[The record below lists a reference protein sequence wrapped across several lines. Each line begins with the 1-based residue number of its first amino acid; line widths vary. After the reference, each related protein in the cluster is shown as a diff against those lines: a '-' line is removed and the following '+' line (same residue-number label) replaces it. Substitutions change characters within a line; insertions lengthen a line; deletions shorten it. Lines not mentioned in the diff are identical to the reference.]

1 MAESNGSLW
10 DQPPGPD
17 WFPDDYLRETGIQTH
32 QDYLPSLSRSLSE
45 DFRNH
50 IAGTRVTSAHEETR
64 KIRGTRRGKKAH
76 VTRLVNQINRHI
88 SKRLSKE
95 TLASLKLDLEKAV
108 SQLEN
113 INQALFELNPDDDE
127 PEYWMEG
134 TLAPVYDCFDN
145 IEMYCA
151 ERVTLES
158 ELTKEVEDMLV
169 LGPLESS
176 KENVDKSFSHD
187 NYKIEAPVVQTS
199 VVHTSSTSVHQPFE
213 IGTSSVMQPPITT
226 VENEVLNTA
235 NTSNLTT
242 VPTTSCT
249 SPQVSLTHPR
259 TVTTVTDSIST
270 PVACYKL
277 PSNPDQIS
285 TSATQNSP
293 WRGWNVPYQQ
303 PSNPVH
309 TSTPATP
316 NSPWRGW
323 SAPSQ
328 LPSDLKQIST
338 PATQDSPWRS
348 WTVPNQTVSPRP
360 GLPGTLQSHP
370 RWGLVPDFPGPPSDA
385 WIDQLDEHS
394 VISQPPL
401 TAHHHCS
408 FSAMERSLPKFDL
421 GKFDGSPLVW
431 PLWIGR
437 FKSIVHD
444 QPFLNDS
451 QRLAYLQNTVIGA
464 AASEIQFLG
473 EDSANYIL
481 ALRMLKARFADSGK
495 IVRAAIT
502 ALKDT
507 PSPRPQDHTGLTK
520 LYQALRSTVVTL
532 HRQRFVAD
540 LLSETNLNIAV
551 QKLPGPLQS
560 KWAMEVQKHES
571 HGRPNL
577 FDLDRWLSEQVRAR
591 HHLVYEEP
599 AKCPPPNRRKP
610 PRQDPLVN
618 SPTLHIKGDPQPKP
632 EEPTNKEPKSPSCP
646 CCNQAHPLYR
656 CNAFKEK
663 SVPERYEVVKSFKV
677 CFNCLK
683 QGHQVNE
690 CSNKTHCQ
698 VTNCKRHHHS
708 LLHYERAA
716 PQAPPSQD
724 PPTPPLQIPENAP
737 PYVAT
742 TNSLAANERVVY
754 FQVVPVQIQGEN
766 GVAGIETF
774 AILDDGSSDTLI
786 RRDIADKL
794 NLEGQERLLCLG
806 NIENNGTPQSS
817 RAVNL
822 LVTPTGKQ
830 AINTPIHIHPAWT
843 VTKLNVPPQRL
854 VKENVR
860 RTWKHLEDLDIP
872 AVSSD
877 QIGLLI
883 GVQVTEA
890 MIQHESRCGPK
901 GQPYAVRT
909 DFGWA
914 IAGLAGGIP
923 SPRTNVGFVGH
934 CVTLD
939 TTLNQEVENWW
950 KTESFGTKFNHDISR
965 STEDERA
972 LKRLEETTSFRAD
985 LGQYETGL
993 LWKDEEIVLPNNR
1006 PLAEKRLTNLER
1018 SLDKDSE
1025 KAKAYYDTVDTYI
1038 AKDYARKL
1046 SPTEIGTKEPQNT
1059 WYLPH
1064 HAVTNPNKPGKTRVV
1079 FDAAASYNGTSL
1091 NDQLVTGPDL
1101 LNSLVGVIMR
1111 FRLHAVAMIADIE
1124 KMFLQVRVIEEDQP
1138 SLRFLWRGPDRDRP
1152 SDVYQMQAMIFGA
1165 KSSPTSA
1172 NYCLRRTAIDNQTI
1186 CSEETTRTV
1195 LRDFYMDDLLKS
1207 LPSEDETAQLA
1218 LQLMELLSRGGFR
1231 LTKFM
1236 SNSRSVLAQLPSEDI
1251 LSSPMISQPFELDL
1265 DSLPVERALG
1275 VLWNVEQDTLEIK
1288 VVPKQLAPTK
1298 RGILK
1303 QISTIFDPLGLVAPF
1318 VLRAKL
1324 ILQELWRLGFDW
1336 DKPISGPLL
1345 DAWEAWKAELPLL
1358 ATLSVPRCY
1367 LSNQPSSLYVSAQIH
1382 VFADASEVAFGA
1394 AAYWRFETQDHS
1406 YQSSLIFGKTRLA
1419 PIKPLT
1425 IPRLEL
1431 QAAVMAVRMSQTIQ
1445 KELDVM
1451 PSQITYWTD
1460 STTVLSYIKSQGTRF
1475 HTFVANRVAE
1485 IKEVSDPETWRH
1497 VPGRLNV
1504 ADDCSRGLSAQDLLQ
1519 DSRWINGPN
1528 FLSQGEDCWPNQPN
1542 NHAPIDED
1550 PEVKAE
1556 AWLGFSSETQPD
1568 SNFLNPRKTSS
1579 WSHLL
1584 RVTSWM
1590 FRFATRSR
1598 LKNDHT
1604 GPLSVEELL
1613 HAEEFWVK
1621 RAQAHAYTDDLTR
1634 LAAGKELHCSSELR
1648 SLCPHT
1654 DDKGILRVG
1663 GRLKH
1668 APIPYQAK
1676 HPAILPKRHDIVP
1689 LILLDLHQRLNHSGV
1704 EHILA
1709 ELRQRYWIP
1718 KVRSA
1723 LKKIAKSCHVCR
1735 KHNAKPDP
1743 PLMASLPQ
1751 SRLQA
1756 FTPPFYNTG
1765 VDYFGPLLVKERR
1778 STVKRYGCL
1787 FTCLVTRAVHLQI
1800 AHSLETDSFIMALR
1814 RMMARRG
1821 KPRNIYSDNGTNFVG
1836 AERELTE
1843 CLDGLDQ
1850 AKISDTLSQDRIQ
1863 WFFNPPSA
1871 PHFGGVWERLVKSA
1885 KKALK
1890 IILNGQLV
1898 NDETLL
1904 TVMVEVESLLNSRP
1918 LTHVSVDP
1926 QDLEPITPN
1935 HFLLGRNS
1943 PNMPPG
1949 VFDERDLNS
1958 RKRWRQ
1964 AQTLTD
1970 HFWRRWLR
1978 EYVPALTE
1986 RNKWR
1991 TRSQTDVQI
2000 GDLVLVVEDNLPRG
2014 RWNLGRVV
2022 KTFPG
2027 DDGLIRTVEV
2037 QTKHGTFKRPVVKLC
2052 LLEEAEHCV

>member
-1 MAESNGSLW
+1 MAVPSGSLW
-10 DQPPGPD
+10 DQQPAPD
-17 WFPDDYLRETGIQTH
+17 WLSADYMREVGRQTH
-32 QDYLPSLSRSLSE
+32 RDYLPSLSRSLSE
-45 DFRNH
+45 DFH
-50 IAGTRVTSAHEETR
+50 DYIVGTRENTVPEEVR

-88 SKRLSKE
+88 SKQLSKE

-113 INQALFELNPDDDE
+113 INQALFELNPHDDE
-127 PEYWMEG
+127 PEHWMED
-134 TLAPVYDCFDN
+134 TLAPVYDCFEN
-145 IEMYCA
+145 IEMYHT
-151 ERVTLES
+151 ERVMLDTKLV
-158 ELTKEVEDMLV
+158 KEVDEMLV
-169 LGPLESS
+169 PDPLKSS

-187 NYKIEAPVVQTS
+187 SSNSVAPVVQTS
-199 VVHTSSTSVHQPFE
+199 DVQISLPPTHEPLK
-213 IGTSSVMQPPITT
+213 IGTSPVMEPPITT
-226 VENEVLNTA
+226 VENSVPNTTR
-235 NTSNLTT
+235 TSSST
-242 VPTTSCT
+242 VVPATSCT
-249 SPQVSLTHPR
+249 TPKVPLTHPG
-259 TVTTVTDSIST
+259 TVTTVTNSICPPVSCYKPSFNPGQIST
-270 PVACYKL
+270 P
-277 PSNPDQIS
+277 
-285 TSATQNSP
+285 ATQNSP
-293 WRGWNVPYQQ
+293 WRGWNTPNHVLSDIKQ
-303 PSNPVH
+303 
-309 TSTPATP
+309 TSTPASQ

-323 SAPSQ
+323 
-328 LPSDLKQIST
+328 
-338 PATQDSPWRS
+338 
-348 WTVPNQTVSPRP
+348 TVPNHALSPRP
-360 GLPGTLQSHP
+360 SSSGTLLQPHP
-370 RWGLVPDFPGPPSDA
+370 RWGLIPDFPGPPPDA
-385 WIDQLDEHS
+385 WIDQLDEYG
-394 VISQPPL
+394 VTSQPQL

-421 GKFDGSPLVW
+421 GKFDGSPLAW
-431 PLWIGR
+431 PSWIGR

-451 QRLAYLQNTVIGA
+451 QRLVYLQNTVIGA
-464 AASEIQFLG
+464 AESEIQFLG
-473 EDSANYIL
+473 EDGANYIL

-507 PSPRPQDHTGLTK
+507 PSPRPQDHAGLTR
-520 LYQALRSTVVTL
+520 LYQALRSTVATL
-532 HRQRFVAD
+532 HRQRFLAD

-551 QKLPGPLQS
+551 QKLPGFLQS
-560 KWAMEVQKHES
+560 KWAMEVQKHENQ
-571 HGRPNL
+571 GRPTL
-577 FDLDRWLSEQVRAR
+577 FDLDRWLSEHVRAR
-591 HHLVYEEP
+591 QHLVYEEP
-599 AKCPPPNRRKP
+599 AKYLPPNRRKP
-610 PRQDPLVN
+610 PKQDPPM
-618 SPTLHIKGDPQPKP
+618 SFSTLHIKGDPHPKV
-632 EEPTNKEPKSPSCP
+632 EEPTNKETKSPPCP

-656 CNAFKEK
+656 CNEFKGK
-663 SVPERYEVVKSFKV
+663 SVPERYEVVKRFKL

-708 LLHYERAA
+708 LLHHEHAA
-716 PQAPPSQD
+716 PRSLPNQD
-724 PPTPPLQIPENAP
+724 PQMQPPQTTGNALP
-737 PYVAT
+737 HVAT

-754 FQVVPVQIQGEN
+754 FQVVPVQIRGEN
-766 GVAGIETF
+766 GVATIETF

-794 NLEGQERLLCLG
+794 NLEGSERLLCLG

-830 AINTPIHIHPAWT
+830 AANMPVHIHPAWT
-843 VTKLNVPPQRL
+843 VPKLNVPPQRL
-854 VKENVR
+854 VKENIR

-890 MIQHESRCGPK
+890 MIQHEYRRGPK

-914 IAGLAGGIP
+914 IAGLAGGVP
-923 SPRTNVGFVGH
+923 SPRTNLGFAGH
-934 CVTLD
+934 CFTLD
-939 TTLNQEVENWW
+939 TTLNEEVENWW
-950 KTESFGTKFNHDISR
+950 KTESFGTKFNRDVPR

-972 LKRLEETTSFRAD
+972 LKRLEETTNFRAD
-985 LGQYETGL
+985 LRHYETGL
-993 LWKDEEIVLPNNR
+993 LWKDEEVMLPNNR
-1006 PLAEKRLTNLER
+1006 PLAEKRLANLER
-1018 SLDKDSE
+1018 SLDKDS
-1025 KAKAYYDTVDTYI
+1025 KRAKAYYDTVDAYI

-1046 SPTEIGTKEPQNT
+1046 SPTEISAKEPKNT

-1064 HAVTNPNKPGKTRVV
+1064 HAVTNPNKPGKVRVV
-1079 FDAAASYNGTSL
+1079 FDAAASYKGTSL

-1124 KMFLQVRVIEEDQP
+1124 TMFFQVRVIEQDQP
-1138 SLRFLWRGPDRDRP
+1138 SLRFLWRGPNRDRP
-1152 SDVYQMQAMIFGA
+1152 PDVYQMQAMIFGA

-1172 NYCLRRTAIDNQTI
+1172 NYCLKKTAIDNQTT
-1186 CSEETTRTV
+1186 CSEETTSTV
-1195 LRDFYMDDLLKS
+1195 IRDFYMDDLLKS
-1207 LPSEDETAQLA
+1207 LPSEEETAQLA
-1218 LQLMELLSRGGFR
+1218 LQLIELLSRGGFR

-1236 SNSRSVLAQLPSEDI
+1236 SNSRNVLAQLPPKDI
-1251 LSSPMISQPFELDL
+1251 LSPPGISQPFNLDL
-1265 DSLPVERALG
+1265 HSLPVERALG

-1318 VLRAKL
+1318 ILRAKL
-1324 ILQELWRLGFDW
+1324 ILQELWRHGFDW
-1336 DKPISGPLL
+1336 DQPISGPLL
-1345 DAWEAWKAELPLL
+1345 VAWEAWKEELPLL
-1358 ATLSVPRCY
+1358 VTLSVPRCY
-1367 LSNQPSSLYVSAQIH
+1367 LSNRPSAQYVGAQIH
-1382 VFADASEVAFGA
+1382 IFADASEVAFGA
-1394 AAYWRFETQDHS
+1394 AAYWRFETQGHS
-1406 YQSSLIFGKTRLA
+1406 YHCSLIFGRTRLA
-1419 PIKPLT
+1419 PIRPLT
-1425 IPRLEL
+1425 TPRLEL

-1451 PSQITYWTD
+1451 PSQITYWSD

-1475 HTFVANRVAE
+1475 HTFVANRIAE

-1519 DSRWINGPN
+1519 DSRWINGPH
-1528 FLSQGEDCWPNQPN
+1528 FLSQDEDCWPKQSICQP
-1542 NHAPIDED
+1542 PTDD
-1550 PEVKAE
+1550 PELKGE
-1556 AWLGFSSETQPD
+1556 AWIGLSSEVHHT
-1568 SNFLNPRKTSS
+1568 FLDPKKTSS
-1579 WSHLL
+1579 WTHLV
-1584 RVTSWM
+1584 RVTSWV
-1590 FRFATRSR
+1590 FRFVTRCR
-1598 LKNDHT
+1598 PKNENIKVT
-1604 GPLSVEELL
+1604 KGPLSVEELMS
-1613 HAEEFWVK
+1613 AEEFWIK
-1621 RAQAHAYTDDLTR
+1621 QAQAQAYSDDLTR
-1634 LAAGKELHCSSELR
+1634 LAAGREIHCGSDLR
-1648 SLCPHT
+1648 SLYPYA
-1654 DDKGILRVG
+1654 DSKGILRVG

-1676 HPAILPKRHDIVP
+1676 HPVILPKKHDIVP
-1689 LILLDLHQRLNHSGV
+1689 LILSHFHEKLNHSGV

-1723 LKKIAKSCHVCR
+1723 LKKIAKSCYVCR

-1756 FTPPFYNTG
+1756 FSPPFYNTG

-1787 FTCLVTRAVHLQI
+1787 FTCLVTRAVHLEI

-1821 KPRNIYSDNGTNFVG
+1821 KPKNIYSDNGTNFVG
-1836 AERELTE
+1836 AERELKE
-1843 CLDGLDQ
+1843 CLDEMDQ

-1890 IILNGQLV
+1890 ITLNGQLV

-1904 TVMVEVESLLNSRP
+1904 TLMAEAESLLNSRP

-1926 QDLEPITPN
+1926 QDLEAITPN

-1943 PNMPPG
+1943 PNVPPV

-1986 RNKWR
+1986 RRKWR
-1991 TRSQTDVQI
+1991 TRSQHDVQI

-2037 QTKHGTFKRPVVKLC
+2037 RTKQGTFKRPVVKLC
-2052 LLEEAEHCV
+2052 LLEEAERSV